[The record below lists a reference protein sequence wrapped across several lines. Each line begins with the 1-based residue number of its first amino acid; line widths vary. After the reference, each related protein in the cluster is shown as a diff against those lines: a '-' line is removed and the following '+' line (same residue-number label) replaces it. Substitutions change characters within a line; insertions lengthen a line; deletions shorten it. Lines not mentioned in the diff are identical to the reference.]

1 MKRSLLP
8 LVVILA
14 ALLYSQDSYAQL
26 YYSWSGITR
35 SGSSGSYTYSVISG
49 RGDRPVC
56 SVNWYDAARFCNWLH
71 NGKGSGDTEKGAY
84 NFASG
89 DSNDPRGYDDDLTND
104 PVAHES
110 GALFWIPTANEW
122 YKAAYYN
129 SSAGTYYDYPTGSD
143 TEPIAEP
150 PPGGQNSANFL
161 HEDPP
166 LYGPPGTEDVGSYIN
181 SPSPYGTYD
190 QCGNIV
196 ELIENMGSDGTRTC
210 VGSSWES
217 GGSAYANGYWE
228 DYPEGGNPSGGGI
241 GIGFRVAS
249 STGVSPTAT
258 APTAWTMLKNNS
270 PRTGLS
276 AVEGS
281 HSVTN
286 VALTWVPIGD
296 AGNSDDDPG
305 YSGVG
310 FGGVNYV
317 YYIGKYEI
325 TYSQYCEFLNAV
337 AATDSHSLYNGSMGT
352 SMMNYINL
360 MVTPSSVVP
369 AGAITLAYGCNFS
382 IWNYQ
387 GIPVDIYIAAIKD
400 PDPLVSEAESSV
412 SDALASGTVY
422 LFGENMKSVYIY
434 TGSVHGP
441 TFSNVAFP
449 PVPTAASLT
458 ILAPSAAG
466 FAGDYVFATAFIRRD
481 TQQFVRTDLPVENS
495 NLFKIQ

>member
-14 ALLYSQDSYAQL
+14 ALFYSQDSYAQL
-26 YYSWSGITR
+26 YYPWSGITR
-35 SGSSGSYTYSVISG
+35 SGSSGSYTYSVIPG

-56 SVNWYDAARFCNWLH
+56 WVNWYDAARFCNWLH

-122 YKAAYYN
+122 YKAAYY
-129 SSAGTYYDYPTGSD
+129 SSSKGTYYDYPTGSD

-166 LYGPPGTEDVGSYIN
+166 VYGPLGTEDVGSYTN

-190 QCGNIV
+190 QCANID
-196 ELIENMGSDGTRTC
+196 EWIETKGSDGTRPV
-210 VGSSWES
+210 VGSSWDS
-217 GGSAYANGYWE
+217 GGSADANAYWE
-228 DYPEGGNPSGGGI
+228 DYPEGGNPSGDSEDT
-241 GIGFRVAS
+241 GFRVAS
-249 STGVSPTAT
+249 STGVSTTAT
-258 APTAWTMLKNNS
+258 ASTAWTMLKNNFL
-270 PRTGLS
+270 RTGLS

-281 HSVTN
+281 HSVTP
-286 VALTWVPIGD
+286 VALTLVSIGD
-296 AGNSDDDPG
+296 ANSNDDTG
-305 YSGVG
+305 Y
-310 FGGVNYV
+310 GGVNYG

-337 AATDSHSLYNGSMGT
+337 AATDSHSLYNENMST
-352 SMMNYINL
+352 LPMNYINL

-369 AGAITLAYGCNFS
+369 AGAVTLAYGCNFS

-400 PDPLVSEAESSV
+400 PDPLVSDAESSV

-449 PVPTAASLT
+449 PFPIAGSLT

-481 TQQFVRTDLPVENS
+481 TKQFVRTDLPVENS
-495 NLFKIQ
+495 NLFTIQ